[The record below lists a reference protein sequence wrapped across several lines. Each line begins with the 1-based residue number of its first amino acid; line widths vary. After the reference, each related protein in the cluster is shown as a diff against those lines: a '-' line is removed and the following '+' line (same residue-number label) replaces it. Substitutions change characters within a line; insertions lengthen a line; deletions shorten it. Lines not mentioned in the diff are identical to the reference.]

1 MARRSTSRD
10 GVLPQTGRTVISEEG
25 WRAIGQ
31 SLHLSA
37 RESQIV
43 KGVFDD
49 LKDCA
54 IAEEL
59 GISRHT
65 VHTHMR
71 RIYRKLAI
79 AGRVQLIVQVFASYL
94 ELTGAHNGNGFHPQ
108 AKHSFPVVP
117 DRDGK

>member
-1 MARRSTSRD
+1 MVSRSVSQD
-10 GVLPQTGRTVISEEG
+10 GVIPQSGRTVISEEG
-25 WRAIGQ
+25 WLAIGQ
-31 SLHLSA
+31 SLNLSA

-43 KGVFDD
+43 QGVFDD

-79 AGRVQLIVQVFASYL
+79 AGRVQLIVQVFTSYL
-94 ELTGAHNGNGFHPQ
+94 ELTGVHNGKGYPTEDSLQ
-108 AKHSFPVVP
+108 AGMEPS
-117 DRDGK
+117 GK